1 MPAAEERSRADEPRG
16 DGRNE
21 PTRVLI
27 VEDHRV
33 VAEGL
38 AALINDESDMQVV
51 GNVGSVAE
59 TAQAA
64 SDLNPD
70 VVLLDFRLPDGTGP
84 DAAAAIRAVQPAAK
98 MIFLTREDTDAARF
112 AAVQSGASAFL
123 HKSRAA
129 AEVVAAIRDVARGR
143 MLITP
148 RTIATLLAKR
158 RAIEAQ
164 LERLTPREKEALR
177 LMAEGLSSRSIAAE
191 LGISYTT
198 VRTHIRGLGSKLAV
212 HSKLE
217 AIVKAGSDSPA
228 GLPDLLGNLGKR
240 IVFQAASIA
249 SALGLEAQS
258 QPANDAW
265 AQVDRELTDA
275 APLVPLFVDGNAAL
289 LSPRVRHYEVSIPSG
304 PMFAE
309 AWLH

>member
-1 MPAAEERSRADEPRG
+1 VPPAQQSSAPDEPQN
-16 DGRNE
+16 DGHDD

-38 AALINDESDMQVV
+38 AALINDQSDMHVV
-51 GNVGSVAE
+51 GNVGTVAE
-59 TAQAA
+59 CVSAA
-64 SDLNPD
+64 ADLDPD
-70 VVLLDFRLPDGTGP
+70 IVLLDFRLPDGSGP
-84 DAAAAIRAVQPAAK
+84 DAAAAIRSIRPAAK

-129 AEVVAAIRDVARGR
+129 AEVVAAIREVARGK

-158 RAIEAQ
+158 RSIEAQ
-164 LERLTPREKEALR
+164 LERLTPREKEVLR
-177 LMAEGLSSRSIAAE
+177 LMAEGYPSRSIASE

-198 VRTHIRGLGSKLAV
+198 IRTHIRSLGAKLAV

-217 AIVKAGSDSPA
+217 AIVKA
-228 GLPDLLGNLGKR
+228 R
-240 IVFQAASIA
+240 E
-249 SALGLEAQS
+249 LGLI
-258 QPANDAW
+258 N
-265 AQVDRELTDA
+265 
-275 APLVPLFVDGNAAL
+275 
-289 LSPRVRHYEVSIPSG
+289 
-304 PMFAE
+304 
-309 AWLH
+309 